1 MGFIVKKCP
10 NCGSEME
17 ADVNFCTVC
26 GTDLR
31 NVSAANDQENLYRPD
46 DFKYVKRKNYSY
58 KKSESLKRLKKAEK
72 KSKNSLWY
80 QKEKKSTQSDFKTDA
95 PELKK

>member
-1 MGFIVKKCP
+1 MKKCP

-31 NVSAANDQENLYRPD
+31 NVSAANDQENLNSQSKD
-46 DFKYVKRKNYSY
+46 SS
-58 KKSESLKRLKKAEK
+58 KS
-72 KSKNSLWY
+72 NSD
-80 QKEKKSTQSDFKTDA
+80 SSS
-95 PELKK
+95 